1 MGPAEV
7 HAFESLDKGAAR
19 CADCLL
25 RAACHEHVA
34 KQGDLAFAVSGLAA
48 SFLIQVR
55 AGGEF
60 GEIGRRP
67 NEPGVSETRGSAYG
81 RLGPRAEPDG
91 RSRPLYRARGDRG
104 VIHPVMFA
112 MMSDVLF
119 RPEPEKQG
127 SALLQSAPALLERIT
142 KSGEFLRGI

>member
-7 HAFESLDKGAAR
+7 HAFEGLDKGAAR

-25 RAACHEHVA
+25 RAACYEHVA
-34 KQGDLAFAVSGLAA
+34 KQGDLAFAASGLAA

-55 AGGEF
+55 AGGEL

-67 NEPGVSETRGSAYG
+67 HEPGVSETRRSADG
-81 RLGPRAEPDG
+81 RLGPGAEPDG
-91 RSRPLYRARGDRG
+91 RSWPLYRPWGDRG
-104 VIHPVMFA
+104 VIHPVMPS

-127 SALLQSAPALLERIT
+127 SAL
-142 KSGEFLRGI
+142 F